1 MNNIPNYLP
10 DLPSDEFIIAVDRLR
25 IKAGGATLPK
35 DKFLRSLTKQPPV
48 MLVTLLLNFL
58 RQHADCLMLCDLVQQ
73 ALARA
78 HNPEFRLY
86 GGYIII
92 QKIDWDADEVRAH
105 ITFCLGESEKD
116 PSQTI
121 KNVGGTPINIKAH
134 IILLPADP
142 LETPPPDWRL
152 LRGKATVGF
161 QPDHFSISMS
171 DVELTGDQ

>member
-1 MNNIPNYLP
+1 MNKMPNYLP
-10 DLPSDEFIIAVDRLR
+10 DLPSDGFIIAVDRLR

-116 PSQTI
+116 PSHTI
-121 KNVGGTPINIKAH
+121 IASDGTPITIKAH
-134 IILLPADP
+134 IILLPAEP
-142 LETPPPDWRL
+142 PEPPPTDGRW

-161 QPDHFSISMS
+161 LPEHFFISTS
-171 DVELTGDQ
+171 DVELTAVQ